1 MVRIKRGNVARKR
14 RKKIF
19 SVAKGF
25 RGAHSKLFRIANEQ
39 VMKALRYGY
48 VGRKRKKRDF
58 RRLWITRINAASRMH
73 GTNYSSLISKLKV
86 SQISIN
92 RKMLAQMAVHDMDSF
107 ASLVKS
113 L

>member
-1 MVRIKRGNVARKR
+1 
-14 RKKIF
+14 
-19 SVAKGF
+19 
-25 RGAHSKLFRIANEQ
+25 
-39 VMKALRYGY
+39 MKALRYGY
-48 VGRKRKKRDF
+48 IGRKRKKRDF

-92 RKMLAQMAVHDMDSF
+92 RKMLAQMAVNDMDSF
-107 ASLVKS
+107 ATLVKS

>member
-1 MVRIKRGNVARKR
+1 MPKIKTRKSALKRFRKTVTGKFMR
-14 RKKIF
+14 RKAF
-19 SVAKGF
+19 
-25 RGAHSKLFRIANEQ
+25 N
-39 VMKALRYGY
+39 GY

>member
-1 MVRIKRGNVARKR
+1 
-14 RKKIF
+14 
-19 SVAKGF
+19 
-25 RGAHSKLFRIANEQ
+25 
-39 VMKALRYGY
+39 
-48 VGRKRKKRDF
+48 
-58 RRLWITRINAASRMH
+58 MH

>member
-1 MVRIKRGNVARKR
+1 MPRSVNSVAKRAR
-14 RKKIF
+14 RKKVLKQAKGYF
-19 SVAKGF
+19 GRRKNVWTVAKNTYEKGLQH
-25 RGAHSKLFRIANEQ
+25 A
-39 VMKALRYGY
+39 Y

-92 RKMLAQMAVHDMDSF
+92 RKMLAQMAVNDMDSF
-107 ASLVKS
+107 SNLIKS

>member
-1 MVRIKRGNVARKR
+1 MAMLV
-14 RKKIF
+14 
-19 SVAKGF
+19 
-25 RGAHSKLFRIANEQ
+25 E
-39 VMKALRYGY
+39 
-48 VGRKRKKRDF
+48 KRKKRDF